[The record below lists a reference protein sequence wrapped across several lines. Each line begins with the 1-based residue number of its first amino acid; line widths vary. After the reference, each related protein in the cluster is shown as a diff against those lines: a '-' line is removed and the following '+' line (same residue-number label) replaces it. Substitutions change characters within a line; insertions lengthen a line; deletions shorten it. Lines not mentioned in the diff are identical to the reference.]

1 MSTDPTANR
10 GVQII
15 QSVVAQALAD
25 EEFRLK
31 LLDDPRGVLRD
42 AGLTVS
48 EETEVVIHEN
58 TDDTVH
64 FVLPSPPAAAQEL
77 DIDEVDIV
85 LIAYHWP
92 I

>member
-15 QSVVAQALAD
+15 QTVVAQALGD
-25 EEFRLK
+25 EGFRQQ
-31 LLDDPRGVLRD
+31 LLDDPRGVLRE

-48 EETEVVIHEN
+48 EEIEVVVHEN
-58 TDDTVH
+58 TEDTVH
-64 FVLPSPPAAAQEL
+64 FVLPATPAPSEEL